1 MKIHM
6 TNRPARIPILVAPV
20 ALSLALAGC
29 SVPETPVDA
38 AATSAPVFPVFIQT
52 ATDPPP
58 PRVIRTTPVEQ
69 GVPTHGPG
77 LYKLD
82 LGSGTGPA
90 EAAEAAEQ
98 FLLCMFYEGPGDV
111 VICKANIPVRWKEL
125 DGQHKQANRVVIHQE
140 VETNTLEVRAD
151 SEDMATIRIVPTDI
165 TEEAVISGLHV
176 RVEDSEAHFSLD
188 PEEAVGSV
196 LITPDSY
203 EVITESSP
211 LSTQDEAQN
220 TSPDSAPRA
229 AKVKVT

>member
-6 TNRPARIPILVAPV
+6 DNPRVRIPILVAPV

-29 SVPETPVDA
+29 SAPPTPLDA
-38 AATSAPVFPVFIQT
+38 AAAGAPEFPVFIQT

-58 PRVIRTTPVEQ
+58 PRTTRTTLAEQ
-69 GVPTHGPG
+69 EIPTHGPG

-82 LGSGTGPA
+82 LGTGTGPA
-90 EAAEAAEQ
+90 EGEEQ
-98 FLLCMFYEGPGDV
+98 FLLCMFHEAPGDV
-111 VICKANIPVRWKEL
+111 VICKATIPVRWKEL

-140 VETNTLEVRAD
+140 VDTHTLEVRAD
-151 SEDMATIRIVPTDI
+151 SEDMAAIRIMPTDI